1 MTGTDAAALE
11 IARKEY
17 QLKSRDHAR
26 TPVQVSNVLQLQGR
40 KKASNPVLVGC
51 DTECRLHN
59 RHTLDQ
65 SQ

>member
-1 MTGTDAAALE
+1 MAGTDAAALE

-26 TPVQVSNVLQLQGR
+26 TPVQVSNVLQLKGR
-40 KKASNPVLVGC
+40 KKASKPVLVGC

-59 RHTLDQ
+59 GHTLDQ

>member
-1 MTGTDAAALE
+1 MTGADAAALE

-40 KKASNPVLVGC
+40 EK
-51 DTECRLHN
+51 
-59 RHTLDQ
+59 
-65 SQ
+65 